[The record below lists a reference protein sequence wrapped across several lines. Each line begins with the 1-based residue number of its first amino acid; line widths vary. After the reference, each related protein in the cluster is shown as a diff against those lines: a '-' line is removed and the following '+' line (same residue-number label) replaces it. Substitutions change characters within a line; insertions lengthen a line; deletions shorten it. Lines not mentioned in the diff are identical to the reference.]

1 MGVRGEGWKD
11 YHKMVGEA
19 AVRLSVTQTN
29 EEVCLGNSCCS
40 YSSAQI
46 NELWVSLGWLKA

>member
-1 MGVRGEGWKD
+1 MGVWGEGWKD
-11 YHKMVGEA
+11 YRETVGEA